1 MSKLKEDSIVQILVR
16 LADAKYCLG
25 RRYGHWC
32 CSGPTLEASVAAAS
46 MAGDE
51 VGHARVLYPLFRKL
65 ENAPKEMTVVSDRTD
80 FKVPEFLKE
89 DWDSWTDFIAIS
101 CVFDTAMTVVLESLK
116 ESSFE
121 FFSSR
126 VSKMLQEEN
135 YHEIFS
141 FGWFGL
147 LSEEVKDDLK
157 KSVEKIYPETIKW
170 LSFEDKNLMKIAKQE
185 QVINKDSDELVEA
198 FESKIQSLMES
209 LN

>member
-1 MSKLKEDSIVQILVR
+1 MSKEKAILQILVR

-25 RRYGHWC
+25 RRYGHWS

-51 VGHARVLYPLFRKL
+51 VGHARVLYPLFKKF
-65 ENAPKEMTVVSDRTD
+65 EDAPKEMVVVSDRPD
-80 FKVPEFLKE
+80 FEVPPFLKK
-89 DWDSWTDFIAIS
+89 DWQKWTDFIAVS
-101 CVFDTAMTVVLESLK
+101 CIFDTAMSVVLDSLRN
-116 ESSFE
+116 SSFE

-126 VSKMLQEEN
+126 MGKMLQEEN

-147 LSEEVKDDLK
+147 LAEESKDDLK
-157 KSVEKIYPETIKW
+157 ESVEKIYEETLSW
-170 LSFEDKNLMKIAKQE
+170 FSFEDEDLINVAKDEGVIDKNSSELIQEFKAKIKP
-185 QVINKDSDELVEA
+185 
-198 FESKIQSLMES
+198 LMEI